1 MASCSLLPERLLS
14 ASSDF
19 CSRLCR
25 LCALSPVC
33 KIVDN
38 YCMNGIPI
46 RLDAEYFIIELDGS
60 GFCSVHLEHGYLC
73 HVVSSFPAARL
84 FVLTF
89 DGIANSYEASSA
101 ARNRTLDEQ
110 QIPVGVDLNKFD
122 VLYCNGIASHSS
134 RRLVALEDSGR
145 ICRGGECAMQSLLNE
160 NISEETGRYDE
171 LIHSLGGIDMQLLG
185 IGVNGHIGFNE
196 PADEFS
202 LGTHMVYLTSSTIDA
217 NKRFFD
223 SIEQVPQ
230 KAYTMGTREIL
241 QSHTVVLI
249 ASGRNKALAVKNSF
263 FGPVTPTIP
272 ASILQLHGPPGGT
285 DPG

>member
-1 MASCSLLPERLLS
+1 MRIIKTEDYNEMSKRAGEIIAAQINLKPDCVLGL
-14 ASSDF
+14 ATGSSPIGTYKELIKKYNEDILDF
-19 CSRLCR
+19 S
-25 LCALSPVC
+25 
-33 KIVDN
+33 K
-38 YCMNGIPI
+38 
-46 RLDAEYFIIELDGS
+46 
-60 GFCSVHLEHGYLC
+60 
-73 HVVSSFPAARL
+73 VST
-84 FVLTF
+84 V
-89 DGIANSYEASSA
+89 N
-101 ARNRTLDEQ
+101 LDEYKGLGPNDLQ
-110 QIPVGVDLNKFD
+110 SYAKFMRENLFNHININMENTHIP
-122 VLYCNGIASHSS
+122 NG
-134 RRLVALEDSGR
+134 
-145 ICRGGECAMQSLLNE
+145 LNE

-263 FGPVTPTIP
+263 FGPVTPTVP
-272 ASILQLHGPPGGT
+272 ASILQLHKNFILIA
-285 DPG
+285 DKDALSMI

>member
-1 MASCSLLPERLLS
+1 
-14 ASSDF
+14 
-19 CSRLCR
+19 
-25 LCALSPVC
+25 
-33 KIVDN
+33 
-38 YCMNGIPI
+38 MNGIPI

-145 ICRGGECAMQSLLNE
+145 ICRGGECAMQSLMLG
-160 NISEETGRYDE
+160 SMAHRSSAVTVSLYVA
-171 LIHSLGGIDMQLLG
+171 LGGC
-185 IGVNGHIGFNE
+185 
-196 PADEFS
+196 
-202 LGTHMVYLTSSTIDA
+202 GT
-217 NKRFFD
+217 
-223 SIEQVPQ
+223 
-230 KAYTMGTREIL
+230 
-241 QSHTVVLI
+241 
-249 ASGRNKALAVKNSF
+249 SGAVWPVGRGRSRC
-263 FGPVTPTIP
+263 GPG
-272 ASILQLHGPPGGT
+272 SG
-285 DPG
+285 